1 MIPWVVIFLITCF
14 IVMASYAM
22 TKYYSRTKRDK
33 YLQKF
38 VHAYEKGLV
47 IYDTEST
54 GLCVEDDDIIEIA
67 AVVVKVGT
75 IIGKFDI
82 MLKKHEGKNIPQYL
96 GDIENPMVKAY
107 ADSRNKKYGRRE
119 GLEMFL
125 EFINKRPLLAHNVI
139 FDYNILDNNLKRDT
153 MTHTFKDDHPE
164 FFDSRIL
171 AKYLFP
177 LQKIL

>member
-54 GLCVEDDDIIEIA
+54 GLCVEDDDIIKIA
-67 AVVVKVGT
+67 AVIVKVGT

-82 MLKKHEGKNIPQYL
+82 MLKKHEGKKSS
-96 GDIENPMVKAY
+96 V
-107 ADSRNKKYGRRE
+107 SRRHRKSNGQ
-119 GLEMFL
+119 GLCRFQE
-125 EFINKRPLLAHNVI
+125 
-139 FDYNILDNNLKRDT
+139 
-153 MTHTFKDDHPE
+153 
-164 FFDSRIL
+164 
-171 AKYLFP
+171 
-177 LQKIL
+177 